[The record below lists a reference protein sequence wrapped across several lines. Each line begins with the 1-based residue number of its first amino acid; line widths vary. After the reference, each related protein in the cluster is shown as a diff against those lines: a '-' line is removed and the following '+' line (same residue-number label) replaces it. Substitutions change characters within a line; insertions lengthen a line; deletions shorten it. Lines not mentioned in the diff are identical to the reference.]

1 MSIQSS
7 TFDSLLR
14 QSDPLIAE
22 TLDRALSEKEV
33 SPSEAIRLFYAK
45 GIDFHLIGMVSDD
58 LRKRRIG
65 DVVTYVINRNI
76 NFTNECI
83 KQCVFYPFSREFR
96 EEEGYFPPIDEIVR
110 RAKKRRVLAATDI
123 GDQAG

>member
-33 SPSEAIRLFYAK
+33 SAREASRLFYAK
-45 GIDFHLIGMVSDD
+45 GIDFNLIGMVSDE

-65 DVVTYVINRNI
+65 DVVTYVVNRNI
-76 NFTNECI
+76 NF
-83 KQCVFYPFSREFR
+83 QQRFS
-96 EEEGYFPPIDEIVR
+96 
-110 RAKKRRVLAATDI
+110 
-123 GDQAG
+123 